1 MLEFSSTESC
11 TTSNTSTPLVGFS
24 SNDSSCDGNVALM
37 NDFEST
43 EGCSGQGPQGPDGF
57 SAYQIAVFDG
67 FVGTETQWLAS
78 LVGPGVPVGGTAGQI
93 LAKIDLTNYNTQW
106 INNFALPA
114 LTSGSVLFSD
124 GTTVAQN
131 NANFFWNNANNRL
144 GIGTTTPS
152 YALHVNGV
160 TGATTFTIPSYNSQ
174 LNQNYLMLYGGYGA
188 GMQGTYNNPT
198 GGDLT
203 FGTFINSVFNEK
215 MRLLP
220 SGNLGIGTV
229 SPSHKLDVIGNIG
242 MTGQFEVPDAVIFS
256 DYTNNSYAS
265 IKTKGINIGLSSAT
279 ANYGVIESGTSYGH
293 SLNIN
298 GVTKLKLDGTTG
310 NVGIGETSPLTT
322 LDIRTSLNTT
332 ITPLSSV
339 PNASTTVLIGNTGT
353 NGVLAIGHNNTGQA
367 WLQGRSRLAGAAA
380 EDILI
385 NPLGGNVG
393 IGTTLPVS
401 TLQVENPN
409 NSAVQPLSTSP
420 TAASILLGNTGNS
433 VVLAMAVTNVNVAYL
448 QARQKTGTGAAFDIS
463 LNPLG
468 GNVGIGTTTP
478 ASKLHI
484 LGDSIVNI
492 VQSSNAVSYT
502 QYYNTSTGTNLT
514 NDGFTIGNNGN
525 DAYIFQRE
533 SANLIIGTSNTERLR
548 INSNGNVG
556 INTTNPL
563 EKLQVN
569 GKILVNNG
577 SLLYIDSNAGGSVFA
592 NSGALPL
599 TFNTNSADR
608 MIILS
613 NGNVGIGT
621 TTPTAKLDILDTVL
635 AGSAALA
642 GSVLNIAQTW
652 NTTGVPTAIKLNV
665 TDTLSGSGS
674 LLIDLQVGAS
684 SKFKVRNDGVVFV
697 SNEVRNGS
705 MTQTTQ
711 GLRFGDT
718 TNFMQ
723 LGGASGSGTFANSG
737 SAEIDLYGITN
748 VTNPG
753 AIIFKTGVL
762 SVSNQP
768 EVARITPTGNLG
780 IGNNAPTA
788 RLQIQGSGITSATTS
803 VLVQNSSLTSLF
815 TVLDN
820 GMSNIYSNGFA
831 GTIGLRINSSGIGSS
846 SGLSLFTDAIRFNQF
861 GILYFTQTTAVGSP
875 GYTLTNTTTFN
886 PTAGTA
892 NDLNIGSVFSA
903 GAGAAF
909 YRPLTVTYT
918 LNNTGAQ
925 TGTATGI
932 FLNATETALNGMV
945 HNLMDLQ
952 VGGVSK
958 FSVRNDG
965 RLNASGSIISLGD
978 VATGAPSYLGFT
990 GRTVF
995 SSPSNGVLLVTNNA
1009 VTDFSRLQ
1017 LGGTTN
1023 LFPAIKRSSAE
1034 IDFRLADDSGYVNI
1048 NSNTHVIY
1056 HSGDRAIEF
1065 VKTGANGYSIEHDV
1079 ARIYFYNRTT
1089 AQVALRIINNG
1100 SVSVGNLDAVASALF
1115 QIDSTTKGFLPPR
1128 MTTAQ
1133 KVAIATPATGLVVF
1147 DTDLGKLCV
1156 FAVTWQT
1163 ITSV

>member
-43 EGCSGQGPQGPDGF
+43 EGCNGQGPQGPDGF

-106 INNFALPA
+106 INNFALPS
-114 LTSGSVLFSD
+114 LTSGSVLFSN
-124 GTTVAQN
+124 GTTIAQDN
-131 NANFFWNNANNRL
+131 SNFFFDDTNNRL
-144 GIGTTTPS
+144 GIGTNVPSYKLHIKGTGGSETSIYYGAQGTTTSDAPS
-152 YALHVNGV
+152 YALLKSDGNLAASLVYWGSGNGFFPNAAQFYTN
-160 TGATTFTIPSYNSQ
+160 TGIHFQIAPAGVIAATFRTGGNVLIATTTDN
-174 LNQNYLMLYGGYGA
+174 GGKLQIKAGGA
-188 GMQGTYNNPT
+188 AITDIALRIRN
-198 GGDLT
+198 
-203 FGTFINSVFNEK
+203 
-215 MRLLP
+215 
-220 SGNLGIGTV
+220 SGNTADILNVAGNGFMGIGVAT
-229 SPSHKLDVIGNIG
+229 P
-242 MTGQFEVPDAVIFS
+242 
-256 DYTNNSYAS
+256 NN
-265 IKTKGINIGLSSAT
+265 L
-279 ANYGVIESGTSYGH
+279 
-293 SLNIN
+293 L
-298 GVTKLKLDGTTG
+298 
-310 NVGIGETSPLTT
+310 NVGYNLANTSPLAS
-322 LDIRTSLNTT
+322 IGFNPTSGN
-332 ITPLSSV
+332 I
-339 PNASTTVLIGNTGT
+339 ASTNGYLALINIVAADPVAGISTGAMLGFNSSSSNFYGQGIGAIRNSKYDIWYQTGST
-353 NGVLAIGHNNTGQA
+353 NG
-367 WLQGRSRLAGAAA
+367 
-380 EDILI
+380 
-385 NPLGGNVG
+385 GGYRWY
-393 IGTTLPVS
+393 IGTSEKLT
-401 TLQVENPN
+401 
-409 NSAVQPLSTSP
+409 
-420 TAASILLGNTGNS
+420 ID
-433 VVLAMAVTNVNVAYL
+433 YL
-448 QARQKTGTGAAFDIS
+448 
-463 LNPLG
+463 

-621 TTPTAKLDILDTVL
+621 TAPTAKLHITQVVSSFPVLGTPASSALFL
-635 AGSAALA
+635 AG
-642 GSVLNIAQTW
+642 
-652 NTTGVPTAIKLNV
+652 
-665 TDTLSGSGS
+665 D
-674 LLIDLQVGAS
+674 
-684 SKFKVRNDGVVFV
+684 
-697 SNEVRNGS
+697 SN
-705 MTQTTQ
+705 
-711 GLRFGDT
+711 
-718 TNFMQ
+718 
-723 LGGASGSGTFANSG
+723 
-737 SAEIDLYGITN
+737 LYGIYLGLDSSSGKSYLQAMRNDSAVAYSFILNPVGGNVGIGTTTPTSRLQVKGDGTNPIARFEGTDTAYRYLINETQQIVN
-748 VTNPG
+748 VTNGGIFSIRPNEGTTNNPG
-753 AIIFKTGVL
+753 FDFIPQTFGGPSYMEFGGVRYRIGTAQNNSNVGMYFENRASPAINTSRFTF
-762 SVSNQP
+762 SSNAP
-768 EVARITPTGNLG
+768 IANTSGINNTINVTESIAVAAVGTSTPRILG
-780 IGNNAPTA
+780 IA
-788 RLQIQGSGITSATTS
+788 
-803 VLVQNSSLTSLF
+803 
-815 TVLDN
+815 
-820 GMSNIYSNGFA
+820 Y
-831 GTIGLRINSSGIGSS
+831 TI
-846 SGLSLFTDAIRFNQF
+846 
-861 GILYFTQTTAVGSP
+861 
-875 GYTLTNTTTFN
+875 
-886 PTAGTA
+886 
-892 NDLNIGSVFSA
+892 
-903 GAGAAF
+903 
-909 YRPLTVTYT
+909 
-918 LNNTGAQ
+918 NNTAAQ

-932 FLNATETALNGMV
+932 FLNATETALNGMG

-952 VGGVSK
+952 VGGVSAFRVSK
-958 FSVRNDG
+958 FGELFLGGYFKAAQSSSIGWAGTRSQMYSPSDG
-965 RLNASGSIISLGD
+965 VITLNNNAS
-978 VATGAPSYLGFT
+978 
-990 GRTVF
+990 
-995 SSPSNGVLLVTNNA
+995 
-1009 VTDFSRLQ
+1009 TDFARLQ

-1089 AQVALRIINNG
+1089 AKVALRIINNG